1 MSKTLDLFAFT
12 GAKKTGQHQL
22 VEALFTNGGSVCTG
36 IQKLIQDW
44 ILLMLTPK
52 GSLPFDP
59 ERGCSFLEEA
69 LGARTE
75 EAVRVA
81 FVFANAD
88 VIQQLRNMEE
98 GEQNDDERIDSVT
111 LDSINI
117 IGGTISVSVTL
128 TSMAGDSREV
138 QLPITSNPVIL

>member
-12 GAKKTGQHQL
+12 GAKKTGQTRL

-52 GSLPFDP
+52 GSLPFDQ
-59 ERGCSFLEEA
+59 ERGCGFLEEV

-75 EAVRVA
+75 DAVRTA
-81 FVFANAD
+81 FVFANAE
-88 VIQQLRNMEE
+88 VIQQLRNNEE
-98 GEQNDDERIDSVT
+98 ESQSDDERIDSVT

-117 IGGTISVSVTL
+117 SGGNLSISVTL
-128 TSMAGDSREV
+128 KSMAGDSREV
-138 QLPITSNPVIL
+138 KLPITNNPVVL

>member
-36 IQKLIQDW
+36 IQKLIQEW

-52 GSLPFDP
+52 GSLPFDT
-59 ERGCSFLEEA
+59 ERGCDFLEEA
-69 LGARTE
+69 FGARTE
-75 EAVRVA
+75 EDVRIA
-81 FVFANAD
+81 FVFANAE
-88 VIQQLRNMEE
+88 VIQQLRNMEDE
-98 GEQNDDERIDSVT
+98 TQHDDERIASVT

-117 IGGTISVSVTL
+117 TGGNVSISVTL
-128 TSMAGDSREV
+128 TSLAGDSRTV